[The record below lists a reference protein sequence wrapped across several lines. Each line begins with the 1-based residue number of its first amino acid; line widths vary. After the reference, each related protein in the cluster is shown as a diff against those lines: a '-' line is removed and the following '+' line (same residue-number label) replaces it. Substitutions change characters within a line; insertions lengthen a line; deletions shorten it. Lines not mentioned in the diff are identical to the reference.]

1 MALEEQIEE
10 LKEKIA
16 TTAGIT
22 LTSFVGSG
30 LEADFSDNDYRLIT
44 LNRSDFNTTVETTV
58 TGITEFFGVETAD
71 DLTYLN
77 LFNKFATEQIVSN
90 VEDEE
95 TLSTAQLTFYK
106 ANSNLFTPEQR
117 DKIDEFLIISG
128 DLDNVSFPK
137 GFILTKNEFDAK
149 ATEQANSVLSNANG
163 RIDVRFINFELGGF
177 TSKQWEMFGSDNKVQ
192 NDVYLRFKLV
202 QDQYG
207 HSYSELE
214 NPNGRVAQD
223 EIDYTLSSIARL
235 EDITENTSIFSSLFL
250 DSTPGSG
257 QDILDRQYLLYV
269 NDLVER
275 KEDILSQPTNQ
286 QGLSFSQIAE
296 LSYTQAG
303 LEVADLLRQ
312 NFVFVRR
319 LDKFNFLAE
328 QKIEDVPDTAVAQE
342 LSNEAQKNTNESLRN
357 FGQGAEADPAP
368 IDIAARQ
375 KVFEQCALLSD
386 IGNLSRKYFDLI
398 EGELY
403 SGRIYLVETN
413 NSDTASNMNKLLLPK
428 KKDINSFLQITP
440 DVAAMLTP
448 KIRLFLVR
456 EEGGKTIK
464 KEFKFP
470 TSTSPTIENVFRG
483 DQTNKGTEFG
493 IKSFSFSF
501 EGSNPATARKDIVA
515 NLTLFFQNFTD
526 FISPQYDPKF
536 VDLISFDRGTEG
548 SSGFNGISKNQY
560 SPDYFRILAEV
571 GWNIPTDPRMIDEI
585 NKRLDYKSL
594 KDALRK
600 TNKSFYLN
608 MTEHEMDFKDDGT
621 FEVKATYQAYIES
634 ALKGPDFDALATP
647 DILTRRIERERQV
660 NALMR
665 DGTCN
670 VEGLQQL
677 SRAFEVED
685 LELIR
690 DSYQSIIARLLCKD
704 KIFVAIPS
712 NEDINSFSRNGYFK
726 KPCRFDGGNALV
738 SSDRASAAL
747 IQEALKTEKSTINF
761 FFLGDL
767 INTIMDSAYVLGEN
781 FNRPFKNTNIILF
794 PFEIQDIE
802 GKTIQLN
809 ISDIPVSVDFF
820 IEWYTENVI
829 APERKTYPIMEF
841 IRDITNKLVVDLM
854 AEQCRYQ
861 PLENKL
867 RFATSFIMAKGDDP
881 LGKLTKGGTTKL
893 DIASR
898 YNAGDLPLDTD
909 DETDSKFSEYHN
921 YILIYPVYSTIQHIG
936 RGNEEDDG
944 LRGTYHFHI
953 GSDRGL
959 VKKIKFSKTDMQY
972 LREARFFRQGTQGL
986 GQLAA
991 VYKASID
998 MIGNTIYYPGMEV
1011 FVNPRGFGIEGDP
1024 TNPGSVANVL
1034 GFGGYHLVTRVNST
1048 ITPSSFSTNI
1058 EALFTYSGDGG
1069 TPLTISNLTQN
1080 DEQTSIEE
1088 PLLSEDCNT
1097 AIVIAE
1103 SNVVRLFSSDTLDYE
1118 NLQDITNITTQTDDS
1133 THAETS
1139 EEE

>member
-1 MALEEQIEE
+1 MATDQEIFS
-10 LKEKIA
+10 LKLKIKRKA
-16 TTAGIT
+16 YDEGEGLGGALSDYSDQEYSIIKDPAFSLSVPGHPEDTW
-22 LTSFVGSG
+22 
-30 LEADFSDNDYRLIT
+30 LEAFTRDAS
-44 LNRSDFNTTVETTV
+44 
-58 TGITEFFGVETAD
+58 TEIASLDEPNVV
-71 DLTYLN
+71 
-77 LFNKFATEQIVSN
+77 QI
-90 VEDEE
+90 
-95 TLSTAQLTFYK
+95 AFYK

-117 DKIDEFLIISG
+117 DKIDEFLILDG
-128 DLDNVSFPK
+128 DLDNISFPK
-137 GFILTKNEFDAK
+137 GFILTKDEFDAK
-149 ATEQANSVLSNANG
+149 ATEEANSVLSDGDG
-163 RIDVRFINFELGGF
+163 RIDVRFTNFKLGGL

-214 NPNGRVAQD
+214 NENGRVAQG
-223 EIDYTLSSIARL
+223 EITYQISSIAAL
-235 EDITENTSIFSSLFL
+235 EDFTKNESIFSFFFT
-250 DSTPGSG
+250 DTTPGSG
-257 QDILDRQYLLYV
+257 QEILDEQYLKYV
-269 NDLVER
+269 EALVER
-275 KEDILSQPTNQ
+275 KEEILNGTASQQ
-286 QGLSFSQIAE
+286 QLSFSQIAE
-296 LSYTQAG
+296 LSYTQTG
-303 LEVADLLRQ
+303 LDAAELLRKD
-312 NFVFVRR
+312 FVFARR

-342 LSNEAQKNTNESLRN
+342 LSDQAQKDTNESLRN

-386 IGNLSRKYFDLI
+386 IGSLSTKYFNLI

-403 SGRIYLVETN
+403 SGRIYLVDTN

-428 KKDINSFLQITP
+428 KKDISSFLQITP

-456 EEGGKTIK
+456 EEDGKTIK

-470 TSTSPTIENVFRG
+470 TSTTPTIENVFRG

-501 EGSNPATARKDIVA
+501 EGTNPATARKDIVA

-536 VDLISFDRGTEG
+536 VDLISFDRGSEG
-548 SSGFNGISKNQY
+548 SVGFSGISKNQY
-560 SPDYFRILAEV
+560 SPDYYRILAEV
-571 GWNIPTDPRMIDEI
+571 GWNIPTDPRIIDEI
-585 NKRLDYKSL
+585 SKRLDYNSL
-594 KDALRK
+594 KNALRK

-647 DILTRRIERERQV
+647 DILKRRVERERQI

-677 SRAFEVED
+677 ARAFEVED

-690 DSYQSIIARLLCKD
+690 DSYQSIISRLLCKN
-704 KIFVAIPS
+704 KIFIARPNS
-712 NEDINSFSRNGYFK
+712 GDINAFSRNGYFK
-726 KPCRFDGGNALV
+726 EPCRWEGDDALV
-738 SSDRASAAL
+738 SSDVASQAL
-747 IQEALKTEKSTINF
+747 IQEALATQKSTINF

-767 INTIMDSAYVLGEN
+767 INTIMDSAYTLGED
-781 FNRPFKNTNIILF
+781 FNRPFKNTNIVLF
-794 PFEIQDIE
+794 PFETQDIK

-867 RFATSFIMAKGDDP
+867 RFATSFIMAKGEDP
-881 LGKLTKGGTTKL
+881 LGGLTNGGTKKL
-893 DIASR
+893 DIVSK
-898 YNAGDLPLDTD
+898 YSAGHLPLDTD
-909 DETDSKFSEYHN
+909 DETDSKFSNYHN
-921 YILIYPVYSTIQHIG
+921 YILIYPVYSTIQHVG
-936 RGNEEDDG
+936 RGKEEDDG

-972 LREARFFRQGTQGL
+972 LREARFFQQGTQGL

-1011 FVNPRGFGIEGDP
+1011 FINPRGFGIEGDP
-1024 TNPGSVANVL
+1024 TNAGSVANVL

-1058 EALFTYSGDGG
+1058 EALFTYSGDGS
-1069 TPLTISNLTQN
+1069 TPLTISNLSQN
-1080 DEQTSIEE
+1080 DESAPITDPTPSEE
-1088 PLLSEDCNT
+1088 CND

-1103 SNVVRLFSSDTLDYE
+1103 ENVIRLFSSDTLDYE
-1118 NLQDITNITTQTDDS
+1118 NLKDITKTPQSADNSI
-1133 THAETS
+1133 HAEPS
-1139 EEE
+1139 EE